1 MSDVRS
7 DMSTERRASDRRRT
21 ETEAMRTNPEVMGR
35 SEPVDMDRSIR
46 PQPQPD
52 RSMQRCDGPMSFW
65 PEMGDYRRRLVGMP
79 SECIGE
85 PLCAVKKMVSII
97 AGAEQ

>member
-52 RSMQRCDGPMSFW
+52 RSMQQSDGQLSFW
-65 PEMGDYRRRLVGMP
+65 PEMATTGGGWPTSSRSSSRSRGP
-79 SECIGE
+79 R
-85 PLCAVKKMVSII
+85 
-97 AGAEQ
+97 